1 MKRINTVAWMVLAF
15 LLTAAPAAM
24 PAEHDAIVFGI
35 FPRWNARITVREFAP
50 LAELLSREL
59 NRPVRIETDKDF
71 NSFMYRVYAGEFD
84 LVHLNQLQYVHAH
97 EKSGYRVIA
106 KTCDNPSCTIS
117 AIIITRR
124 DSRLTKIGD
133 LRHKTIAFGDPGAMV
148 SHILARSV
156 LSDSRLMPG
165 EYKAIF
171 TKNPPNALLAVYN
184 GEVDAAGVGTSA
196 LQQPEIL
203 RRIDIRQLRV
213 LAESRPIPHLPVA
226 VRGDLDAGLVRHI
239 QQFLTTLSRR
249 ADGREAL
256 ARIGIQRFEAADDD
270 QYAFVTNLVKE
281 KINAR

>member
-1 MKRINTVAWMVLAF
+1 MKCITAPAWMALIALLAG
-15 LLTAAPAAM
+15 APAAM
-24 PAEHDAIVFGI
+24 AAEPGTIVFGV
-35 FPRWNARITVREFAP
+35 FPRWNARITVREFTP
-50 LAELLSREL
+50 LAEMLSREI

-71 NSFMYRVYAGEFD
+71 NSFMRRVYAREFD
-84 LVHLNQLQYVHAH
+84 LVHLNQLQYIHAH
-97 EKSGYRVIA
+97 EKAGYRVIA
-106 KTCDNPSCTIS
+106 KTCDNRRCTIS

-124 DSRLTKIGD
+124 DSKLAKIGD

-165 EYKAIF
+165 EYKSVF

-203 RRIDIRQLRV
+203 RRIDIHQLRV

-226 VRGDLDAGLVRHI
+226 VRGDLDAGLTHHI
-239 QQFLTTLSRR
+239 QQFLTSLSRR
-249 ADGREAL
+249 VGGREAL
-256 ARIGIQRFEAADDD
+256 ARIGIQRFETADDS
-270 QYAFVTNLVKE
+270 QYAFVANLVKE
-281 KINAR
+281 KIHAR